1 MSGQRKSGGPMLGRR
16 QAAALAAGALVAG
29 TMRSVQAADA
39 STFVSGFALP
49 MNLDPHQVYDVPMQS
64 MMLNAYDNLYRYQND
79 PPQIVPWLA
88 EGHTVSDDGLSWEF
102 KLRPNI
108 KFHDGSPMTAEDVV
122 YSFRRVLAL
131 ALAPAGAFLK
141 ILKPDNV
148 TAPDP
153 LTVRFKLETSYA
165 PFFAAIPSI
174 SIVNP
179 RQIEPNVKNGDWGK
193 SWLASNGAGSGSY
206 RIVPAGY
213 RPLEYLDMEI
223 NEGHFLGWSHN
234 PKPVKKIAYRP
245 TKETSTRVLALLN
258 GSLDCTDPNLP
269 ADQVEQINASKIAY
283 VQKDVV
289 MRTFVIRMNNTKPPF
304 NNLNARLRFAHAF
317 NYMGF
322 INDIL
327 GGYATR
333 DPYPMPE
340 NLWGI
345 PKDAKGY
352 DYDLKKA
359 KEYYAK
365 AVAEGAPMKR
375 PLELHVQ
382 SENEQSVQGAQLF
395 QSDLAQIGINLKV
408 VGNIWSN
415 LTTAAAKPDTTP
427 DMWVHWVSTY
437 FVDPENWVGQ
447 MYDSQFHGT
456 WKASSYYKNDQVD
469 ALLRKARATVKQEER
484 APLYEEAIRKI
495 MADSPDIWIYNSMQL
510 QGLNKRVK
518 GRRFCTVGQG
528 AEMRWITLD
537 G

>member
-1 MSGQRKSGGPMLGRR
+1 MSGRGPVLRRR
-16 QAAALAAGALVAG
+16 QIGTLAAGAVAVG
-29 TMRSVQAADA
+29 ALPAAVRIPAASAADS
-39 STFVSGFALP
+39 STFVSGFGLP
-49 MNLDPHQVYDVPMQS
+49 LNLDPHQVYDVPMQS
-64 MMLNAYDNLYRYQND
+64 MMLNAYDNLYRYQGD
-79 PPQIVPWLA
+79 PPKIVPWLA
-88 EGHTVSDDGLSWEF
+88 ESHTVSEDGLNWEF
-102 KLRPNI
+102 KLRPGL
-108 KFHDGSPMTAEDVV
+108 KFHDGSPLTAEDVV
-122 YSFRRVLAL
+122 YSFHRVLAL

-141 ILKPDNV
+141 IL
-148 TAPDP
+148 
-153 LTVRFKLETSYA
+153 YA

-179 RQIEPNVKNGDWGK
+179 RAIKAKEIDGDWGK
-193 SWLASNGAGSGSY
+193 TWLASNGAGSGAY
-206 RIVPAGY
+206 LIIPAGY

-223 NEGHFLGWSHN
+223 NESHFLGWKDN
-234 PKPVKKIAYRP
+234 PKPVKKIAFRP
-245 TKETSTRVLALLN
+245 TKESSTRLLALLN
-258 GSLDCTDPNLP
+258 GSLDCTDTNLP
-269 ADQVEQINASKIAY
+269 ADQVAQINDSKIAY

-304 NNLNARLRFAHAF
+304 DNLNARLCFAHAF

-322 INDIL
+322 ITDIL

-340 NLWGI
+340 DLWGI

-359 KEYYAK
+359 KEYMAK
-365 AVAEGAPMKR
+365 AIAEGAPMKR

-408 VGNIWSN
+408 VGSIWST

-456 WKASSYYKNDQVD
+456 WKASAYYKNDEVD
-469 ALLRKARATVKQEER
+469 ALLRKARASVKQEER
-484 APLYEEAIRKI
+484 EPLYQEAIRKI

-528 AEMRWITLD
+528 QELRWITLD

>member
-1 MSGQRKSGGPMLGRR
+1 MSRVPILSRR
-16 QAAALAAGALVAG
+16 QVGGLAGGVLVAG
-29 TMRSVQAADA
+29 LLPAQAADA
-39 STFVSGFALP
+39 STFVSGFPLP

-64 MMLNAYDNLYRYQND
+64 MMLNAYDNLYRYQGD
-79 PPQIVPWLA
+79 PPKIVPWLA
-88 EGHTVSDDGLSWEF
+88 ESHTVSEDGLAWEF
-102 KLRPNI
+102 KLRAGL
-108 KFHDGSPMTAEDVV
+108 KFHDGSPLTAEDVV

-131 ALAPAGAFLK
+131 GLAPAGAFLK

-153 LTVRFKLETSYA
+153 LVVRFKLETSYA

-179 RQIEPNVKNGDWGK
+179 RVIKANEKDGDWGK
-193 SWLASNGAGSGSY
+193 NWLASNGAGSGAY
-206 RIVPAGY
+206 RIIPAGY

-223 NEGHFLGWSHN
+223 NEGHFLGWADN
-234 PKPVKKIAYRP
+234 PKPVRKLAYRP

-258 GSLDCTDPNLP
+258 GSLDCTDNNLP
-269 ADQVEQINASKIAY
+269 ADQVAQINASKIAY

-304 NNLNARLRFAHAF
+304 NNLNARRCFAHAF

-340 NLWGI
+340 DLWGI

-359 KEYYAK
+359 KEYMAK

-375 PLELHVQ
+375 PFELHVQ

-395 QSDLAQIGINLKV
+395 QADLAQIGINLKV

-427 DMWVHWVSTY
+427 DLWVHWVSTY

-456 WKASSYYKNDQVD
+456 WKASAYYKNDEVD
-469 ALLRKARATVKQEER
+469 ALLRKARASVKQEER
-484 APLYEEAIRKI
+484 APLYQEAIRKI

-510 QGLNKRVK
+510 QGMNKRVK

-528 AEMRWITLD
+528 AEIRWITLD